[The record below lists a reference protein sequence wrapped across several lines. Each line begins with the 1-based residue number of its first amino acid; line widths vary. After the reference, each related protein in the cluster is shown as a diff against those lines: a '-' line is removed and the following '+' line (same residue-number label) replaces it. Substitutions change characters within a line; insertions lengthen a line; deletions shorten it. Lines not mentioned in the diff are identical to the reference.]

1 MRTIL
6 PGEEVRYRGQRWMVS
21 RVDPAR
27 MNPYRLLKS
36 GPSGTEVRWVPEA
49 EIARIDTY
57 VTPVQDTARA

>member
-1 MRTIL
+1 
-6 PGEEVRYRGQRWMVS
+6 MVS